1 MGPLESQM
9 YIWAITWLVVVL
21 LVALAFFNTKD

>member
-9 YIWAITWLVVVL
+9 YIWAVIWLVVVL
-21 LVALAFFNTKD
+21 LVALAFYSVED

>member
-9 YIWAITWLVVVL
+9 YIWAIIWLVVVL
-21 LVALAFFNTKD
+21 LVALAFFNAKD

>member
-9 YIWAITWLVVVL
+9 YIWAIIWLVIVL
-21 LVALAFFNTKD
+21 LVALAFYITED